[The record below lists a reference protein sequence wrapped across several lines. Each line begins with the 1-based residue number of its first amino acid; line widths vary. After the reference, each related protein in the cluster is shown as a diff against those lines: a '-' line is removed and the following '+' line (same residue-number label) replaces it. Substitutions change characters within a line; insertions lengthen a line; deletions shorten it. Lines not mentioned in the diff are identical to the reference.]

1 LYPWRPFWELAA
13 EVDAAVIVNSDAH
26 RPEDLQGLTGQAY
39 ALREELKLR
48 EMDIEALCARGH

>member
-1 LYPWRPFWELAA
+1 V
-13 EVDAAVIVNSDAH
+13 EVDAPVIVNSDAH

-39 ALREELKLR
+39 ALRDELKLR